1 MPDRDPFQS
10 LWAQQAQEPF
20 AMSLADIHSRAGRFQ
35 SRIRTR
41 NLTEYA
47 AAALVIGVF
56 GWMAFLIPD
65 LVVKLGAVLT
75 ALGAAYV
82 AYMLHRKGGAGA
94 ALPDGAQPCAD
105 FHRRELRR
113 QREALATVP
122 RWYLAPFVPGMLV
135 FVGGVSFVADT
146 GMPLMARF
154 FQFGS
159 SAVIICGLFA
169 GVAWLNARAVKQ
181 LDTEIAALDAARRGE

>member
-1 MPDRDPFQS
+1 
-10 LWAQQAQEPF
+10 
-20 AMSLADIHSRAGRFQ
+20 MSLTDIHAHSRRFQ

-47 AAALVIGVF
+47 AAALVIAVF

-65 LVVKLGAVLT
+65 LFVKAGAILT

-82 AYMLHRKGGAGA
+82 AYALHAKAGA
-94 ALPDGAQPCAD
+94 SAGQPDGGEPLID
-105 FHRRELRR
+105 FHRAELVR
-113 QREALATVP
+113 QRKALATVP

-135 FVGGVSFVADT
+135 FVGGVSFSPDT
-146 GMPLMARF
+146 GLPLLARLA
-154 FQFGS
+154 QFGF
-159 SAVIICGLFA
+159 AVGIVGAVFA

-181 LDTEIAALDAARRGE
+181 LDARIAALDTAREMN